1 MASNKKYYINFDGK
15 KVEYIVEKALTLSQ
29 KTSFVMEV
37 AGMTVS
43 SEVGYAYLL
52 KRPIFE
58 YCLIKYFTNIVM
70 FEDESMFSLDMIER
84 FVRENRANVLDVIRG
99 SMTDEE
105 FSELEKACDE
115 AIEYRKL
122 HHNDFREEIS
132 DLLQVVREFVVKPD
146 MMNEFLEALTNA
158 VNKFSDT
165 GSIDMDAVNKLV
177 NIIPIMQEMGSSE
190 VAKTIVKEFHDD
202 KPKSNANKSK
212 PKTNGNRKSKNSG
225 KTNIEPNIEVVK

>member
-1 MASNKKYYINFDGK
+1 MEKFMESEAFCSGVAVGINLHQQKVVSAS
-15 KVEYIVEKALTLSQ
+15 
-29 KTSFVMEV
+29 
-37 AGMTVS
+37 
-43 SEVGYAYLL
+43 
-52 KRPIFE
+52 R
-58 YCLIKYFTNIVM
+58 
-70 FEDESMFSLDMIER
+70 
-84 FVRENRANVLDVIRG
+84 
-99 SMTDEE
+99 
-105 FSELEKACDE
+105 
-115 AIEYRKL
+115 
-122 HHNDFREEIS
+122 H
-132 DLLQVVREFVVKPD
+132 LLQVVREFVVKPD

-212 PKTNGNRKSKNSG
+212 PKTNGNKKSKNSG

>member
-1 MASNKKYYINFDGK
+1 MANNKKYYINFDGK
-15 KVEYIVEKALTLSQ
+15 KVEYILENDLTLSQ

-43 SEVGYAYLL
+43 SEVGYAYIL

-70 FEDESMFSLDMIER
+70 FEDESAFSLDMIER
-84 FVRENRANVLDVIRG
+84 FNKENKENVLDVIHD

-105 FSELEKACDE
+105 FSELERACDE

-132 DLLQVVREFVVKPD
+132 ELLQVVREFVVKPD
-146 MMNEFLEALTNA
+146 RMNDLLDALTSA
-158 VNKFSDT
+158 INKFATADNIDIDT
-165 GSIDMDAVNKLV
+165 VNKLV
-177 NIIPIMQEMGSSE
+177 NIIPIMQNMGSTE
-190 VAKTIVKEFHDD
+190 VAKAIVKEFHDN
-202 KPKSNANKSK
+202 KPKSNGNKPKSK
-212 PKTNGNRKSKNSG
+212 TSGSRKPKNTAKN
-225 KTNIEPNIEVVK
+225 NIDTNIEVVK

>member
-15 KVEYIVEKALTLSQ
+15 KVEYILENELTLSQ

-43 SEVGYAYLL
+43 SEVGYAYIL

-84 FVRENRANVLDVIRG
+84 FTKENKENVLDVIRN
-99 SMTDEE
+99 SMADEE
-105 FSELEKACDE
+105 FSELERACDE

-132 DLLQVVREFVVKPD
+132 ELLQVVREFVVKPD
-146 MMNEFLEALTNA
+146 RMNELLDALTNA
-158 VNKFSDT
+158 INKFATADNIDIDT
-165 GSIDMDAVNKLV
+165 VNKLV
-177 NIIPIMQEMGSSE
+177 NIIPIMQNMGSTE
-190 VAKTIVKEFHDD
+190 VAKAIVKEFHDN
-202 KPKSNANKSK
+202 KPKSNSNKPK
-212 PKTNGNRKSKNSG
+212 AKTNGSRKPKNTT
-225 KTNIEPNIEVVK
+225 KNNIDTNIEVVK